1 MSEAFNSTIIIA
13 RGKPVVT
20 MFEEI
25 RVYLMERWE
34 ANRQK
39 IARYEDEVLP
49 NIKKRIARESSYT
62 NNWMVRRSSE
72 YDYEV
77 RRIASLTEKYSVNLL
92 RRECDCRKW
101 LLTGLPCCHA
111 ISCMKSQDI
120 NINDFVPDC
129 FKKERYAA
137 CYSSVIYPANGQ
149 CLWEKTPYAD
159 LQPPPIK
166 RQAGRP
172 KKKRT
177 RDANEMLDAN
187 QMKRAKWGIKCSRCK
202 QSGHNK
208 STCKLPAPPPA
219 SEGTTGQNPTPATA
233 PSSSQTRSVHPPQP
247 ATAPSSSQRR
257 SVQPPQPAAA
267 PAPAPATV
275 PSSNIRRRKGKQHV
289 SATQAGQP
297 KKKKGTARG
306 KGSTSSQP

>member
-1 MSEAFNSTIIIA
+1 LLCQFV
-13 RGKPVVT
+13 KL
-20 MFEEI
+20 F
-25 RVYLMERWE
+25 
-34 ANRQK
+34 
-39 IARYEDEVLP
+39 
-49 NIKKRIARESSYT
+49 
-62 NNWMVRRSSE
+62 RRSSE

-77 RRIASLTEKYSVNLL
+77 RHIASLTEKYSVNLL